1 MTERDLLTDF
11 VIDNPELERLE
22 DIISD
27 FNLFEVLNLQK
38 QEIRH
43 SNFLAWVLNPTQ
55 PHALGSYLLKRVLI
69 KASSRGGSIGDNP
82 ISPIDVDVWDLS
94 ETLVLREEN
103 RIDILLLNEVEGFV
117 CAIENKL
124 DSQDHSQQLSRYRNL
139 IEKKYPDFKR
149 QYILL
154 SPEGDPPKEEGEI
167 DYWVTMGYGEI
178 CEALEKAIE
187 IRSHTMSGEVR
198 SFIQHYTTMLRRHVL
213 EDSEVQTLARKIYQR
228 HQKAIELINEYKPD
242 YILQIKEILEELV
255 QAEKTLS
262 LDHSSK
268 SFIRF
273 YSGEWDNYKSLLSGR
288 GQWTPSNRVLL
299 FEAKN
304 PGDSLR
310 LSLLIGP
317 GERSM
322 REKIFEMSRQ
332 NPAFNPRS
340 RELGQK
346 WNTIFQKE
354 ILKKADLREPDLS
367 LIEPKIRDAMASFFS
382 EDLEKINLAIKGLFT
397 ETPGTIAI
405 R

>member
-1 MTERDLLTDF
+1 M
-11 VIDNPELERLE
+11 
-22 DIISD
+22 
-27 FNLFEVLNLQK
+27 
-38 QEIRH
+38 
-43 SNFLAWVLNPTQ
+43 AWVLNPTQ
-55 PHALGSYLLKRVLI
+55 PHALGGYFLKRVLI

-154 SPEGDPPKEEGEI
+154 SPKGDPPKEDGEI

-178 CEALEKAIE
+178 CEELEKAIE
-187 IRSHTMSGEVR
+187 IRSHSMSGEVR

-242 YILQIKEILEELV
+242 YISQIKEIVEEVV
-255 QAEKTLS
+255 QAKTNLL

-268 SFIRF
+268 SYIRF
-273 YSGEWDNYKSLLSGR
+273 CSKEWDNFKGLASGG
-288 GQWTPSNRVLL
+288 GQWTPSNRLLL
-299 FEAKN
+299 FEVKN

-340 RELGQK
+340 RDLGQK

-397 ETPGTIAI
+397 ETPGATT
-405 R
+405 

>member
-1 MTERDLLTDF
+1 MTDRDLLTDF

-43 SNFLAWVLNPTQ
+43 SNFLAWVLDPTQ
-55 PHALGSYLLKRVLI
+55 PHALGSYFLKQVLI

-103 RIDILLLNEVEGFV
+103 RIDILLLNEVKGFV
-117 CAIENKL
+117 CAIENKI
-124 DSQDHSQQLSRYRNL
+124 DSQEHSQQLSRYRNL
-139 IEKKYPDFKR
+139 IDKKYPDFKR

-242 YILQIKEILEELV
+242 YISQIKEIVEEVV
-255 QAEKTLS
+255 QAKNNLL

-268 SFIRF
+268 SYIRF
-273 YSGEWDNYKSLLSGR
+273 CSKEWDNFKGLASGG
-288 GQWTPSNRVLL
+288 GQWTPSNRLLL
-299 FEAKN
+299 FEVKN
-304 PGDSLR
+304 SGDSLR

-317 GERSM
+317 GERSV
-322 REKIFEMSRQ
+322 REKLFESIC
-332 NPAFNPRS
+332 PGPCVTFN
-340 RELGQK
+340 
-346 WNTIFQKE
+346 
-354 ILKKADLREPDLS
+354 
-367 LIEPKIRDAMASFFS
+367 DATQRWMNVF
-382 EDLEKINLAIKGLFT
+382 
-397 ETPGTIAI
+397 
-405 R
+405 